1 MCESCYTFVKSLAW
15 EMESTASARLV
26 GGNQV
31 SLPLTTTTHH
41 RFAKVKRQGNFQP
54 RNDVFAPQAYSLH
67 ANPHSVSPEVN
78 GVHSGNSRPV
88 DVKRELVML
97 SLPAI
102 AGQAI
107 DPLTLLMETAY
118 IGRLGSVELG
128 SAAVSMSIFNT
139 ISKLFN
145 IPLLSVSTSFVAED
159 IAKVAAQDLAEE
171 DMHGDRPSQGLAE
184 RKQLSSVSTALVLAI
199 GIGIFEALAL
209 SLLSGPFLRL
219 MGVQSTSEMFNP
231 ARQFLVLRA
240 LGAPAYVVSLALQ
253 GIFRGF
259 KDTKTPVY
267 CLGIGNLLAVFLF
280 PLFIYQF
287 KMGVAGAAISSVISQ
302 YTVTI
307 LMILL
312 LNKRVILLPPK
323 LGSLKFGDYLKSGG
337 FVLGRTLSVLMTMT
351 VATSMAARQG
361 AFAMAA
367 HQICMQVWLAVSM
380 LTDALASSGQAL
392 IASSAS
398 KRDFEGVKEV
408 TTFVL
413 KIGVVTGIALAIVL
427 GMSFSSIAG
436 LFSKDPEVLQIVRKG
451 VLFVAATQ
459 PITALAFIFDGL
471 HYGMSDFPYAAWSMM
486 VVGGISSA
494 FMLYAPAGLGL
505 SGVWV
510 GLSMFMG
517 FRMVAGFG
525 RVLSPGENRL
535 RRVSNG
541 GKLPFS
547 GFVFRRR
554 RSSFRGVEALFSSAS
569 PAKLPGGRGSHSS
582 ASSDLAPRVPWVFLS
597 LEVERSD
604 RIKLVMFGHGIRFVT
619 VRHVPIVAGKKRPF
633 SGVSAYGGGD
643 VCGFASRGRANRA
656 SGVWVRGGKKRLV
669 PQLLVLSFV
678 GREKMEDSSAS
689 FVGNR
694 YWVLRHGK
702 SIPNER
708 GLIVSSMEN
717 GVLPEYQL
725 APDGVA
731 QAQLAGQS
739 FLKQLEESKISLDKV
754 RICYS
759 PFSRTTHTARV
770 VAQVLNIPFDS
781 PQCKMM
787 ETLRERYFGPT
798 FELKSHDKYPEIWDL
813 DEKDPFMGPEGGESA
828 DDVVSRLATAMLSM
842 EAEFQ
847 RCAILVVSHGDPLQ
861 MLQNIMHS
869 AKQHSGGDLGGLAE
883 RIQKSRVAS
892 VLSQHRKF
900 ALLTGELRP
909 LL

>member
-1 MCESCYTFVKSLAW
+1 
-15 EMESTASARLV
+15 MESTGSARLV

-31 SLPLTTTTHH
+31 SLPLTTTTTHH

-54 RNDVFAPQAYSLH
+54 INDVSAPQSCSLH
-67 ANPHSVSPEVN
+67 ANPHSVSPFVTRRKSQINPDCGVVKLEEEEDVSLPEVN
-78 GVHSGNSRPV
+78 GVHAGNSRHV

-102 AGQAI
+102 VGQAI

-171 DMHGDRPSQGLAE
+171 DMHGDRPSQGLPE

-219 MGVQSTSEMFNP
+219 MGVQSTSEMFIP

-287 KMGVAGAAISSVISQ
+287 RMGVAGAAISSVISQ

-307 LMILL
+307 VMIMR

-323 LGSLKFGDYLKSGG
+323 MGSLKFGDYLKSGG

-427 GMSFSSIAG
+427 GISFSSVAG

-494 FMLYAPAGLGL
+494 FMLYAPAGMGL

-510 GLSMFMG
+510 GLSIFMG

-525 RVLSPGENRL
+525 RLMWKKGPWWFMHTTSDSRSL
-535 RRVSNG
+535 C
-541 GKLPFS
+541 LC
-547 GFVFRRR
+547 FV
-554 RSSFRGVEALFSSAS
+554 E
-569 PAKLPGGRGSHSS
+569 
-582 ASSDLAPRVPWVFLS
+582 
-597 LEVERSD
+597 
-604 RIKLVMFGHGIRFVT
+604 
-619 VRHVPIVAGKKRPF
+619 
-633 SGVSAYGGGD
+633 
-643 VCGFASRGRANRA
+643 
-656 SGVWVRGGKKRLV
+656 
-669 PQLLVLSFV
+669 
-678 GREKMEDSSAS
+678 REKMEDSSAS

-759 PFSRTTHTARV
+759 PFSRTTHTAKV

-847 RCAILVVSHGDPLQ
+847 RCAVLVVSHGDPLQ

-869 AKQHSGGDLGGLAE
+869 AKQHSGGGGGLAE
-883 RIQKSRVAS
+883 RIQMSRVAS

-909 LL
+909 LV

>member
-1 MCESCYTFVKSLAW
+1 
-15 EMESTASARLV
+15 MESTAASARLV
-26 GGNQV
+26 GGNKL
-31 SLPLTTTTHH
+31 SPPLTTTHH
-41 RFAKVKRQGNFQP
+41 RLAKVKRQRNFQP
-54 RNDVFAPQAYSLH
+54 INDVSAPQNCSSLH
-67 ANPHSVSPEVN
+67 TTNPHSVSPFVTRRKSQINPDIGVFELEEEEDDSKIPSLPEVN
-78 GVHSGNSRPV
+78 EVQTGKSRPV

-128 SAAVSMSIFNT
+128 SAAVSMAIFNT

-145 IPLLSVSTSFVAED
+145 VPLLSVSTSFVAED

-171 DMHGDRPSQGLAE
+171 GMHSDRVPSQGLPE
-184 RKQLSSVSTALVLAI
+184 RRQLSSVSTALVLAI

-209 SLLSGPFLRL
+209 SLASGPFLRL
-219 MGVQSTSEMFNP
+219 MGVQSTSEMFIP

-259 KDTKTPVY
+259 KDMKTPVY
-267 CLGIGNLLAVFLF
+267 CLGIGNFLAVFLF

-307 LMILL
+307 LMITL
-312 LNKRVILLPPK
+312 LNKRVILMPPK
-323 LGSLKFGDYLKSGG
+323 MGSLKFGDYLKSGG
-337 FVLGRTLSVLMTMT
+337 FVLGRTLSVLVTMT

-427 GMSFSSIAG
+427 GMSFSSLAG
-436 LFSKDPEVLQIVRKG
+436 LFSKDPEVLRIVRKG

-494 FMLYAPAGLGL
+494 FMLYASAGLGI

-525 RVLSPGENRL
+525 RLMWKKG
-535 RRVSNG
+535 
-541 GKLPFS
+541 
-547 GFVFRRR
+547 
-554 RSSFRGVEALFSSAS
+554 
-569 PAKLPGGRGSHSS
+569 
-582 ASSDLAPRVPWVFLS
+582 PWWFMHTS
-597 LEVERSD
+597 E
-604 RIKLVMFGHGIRFVT
+604 
-619 VRHVPIVAGKKRPF
+619 
-633 SGVSAYGGGD
+633 
-643 VCGFASRGRANRA
+643 
-656 SGVWVRGGKKRLV
+656 KRL
-669 PQLLVLSFV
+669 
-678 GREKMEDSSAS
+678 A
-689 FVGNR
+689 
-694 YWVLRHGK
+694 
-702 SIPNER
+702 
-708 GLIVSSMEN
+708 
-717 GVLPEYQL
+717 
-725 APDGVA
+725 
-731 QAQLAGQS
+731 
-739 FLKQLEESKISLDKV
+739 
-754 RICYS
+754 
-759 PFSRTTHTARV
+759 
-770 VAQVLNIPFDS
+770 
-781 PQCKMM
+781 
-787 ETLRERYFGPT
+787 
-798 FELKSHDKYPEIWDL
+798 
-813 DEKDPFMGPEGGESA
+813 
-828 DDVVSRLATAMLSM
+828 
-842 EAEFQ
+842 
-847 RCAILVVSHGDPLQ
+847 
-861 MLQNIMHS
+861 
-869 AKQHSGGDLGGLAE
+869 
-883 RIQKSRVAS
+883 
-892 VLSQHRKF
+892 
-900 ALLTGELRP
+900 
-909 LL
+909 

>member
-1 MCESCYTFVKSLAW
+1 M
-15 EMESTASARLV
+15 
-26 GGNQV
+26 
-31 SLPLTTTTHH
+31 THS
-41 RFAKVKRQGNFQP
+41 RKALLR
-54 RNDVFAPQAYSLH
+54 
-67 ANPHSVSPEVN
+67 EVN
-78 GVHSGNSRPV
+78 EVQTGKSRPV

-159 IAKVAAQDLAEE
+159 IAKVAAQDLAQE
-171 DMHGDRPSQGLAE
+171 DMHSDRVPSQGLPE

-209 SLLSGPFLRL
+209 SLASGPFLRL
-219 MGVQSTSEMFNP
+219 MGVQSTSEMFIP

-267 CLGIGNLLAVFLF
+267 CLGIGNFLAIFLF

-307 LMILL
+307 LMIMR

-323 LGSLKFGDYLKSGG
+323 MGSLKFGDYLKSGG

-361 AFAMAA
+361 AFGMAA

-413 KIGVVTGIALAIVL
+413 KIGVVTGITLAIVL

-494 FMLYAPAGLGL
+494 FMLYAPAGMGL

-525 RVLSPGENRL
+525 RLMWKKGPWW
-535 RRVSNG
+535 
-541 GKLPFS
+541 FM
-547 GFVFRRR
+547 
-554 RSSFRGVEALFSSAS
+554 
-569 PAKLPGGRGSHSS
+569 HT
-582 ASSDLAPRVPWVFLS
+582 SD
-597 LEVERSD
+597 
-604 RIKLVMFGHGIRFVT
+604 
-619 VRHVPIVAGKKRPF
+619 
-633 SGVSAYGGGD
+633 
-643 VCGFASRGRANRA
+643 
-656 SGVWVRGGKKRLV
+656 KRL
-669 PQLLVLSFV
+669 
-678 GREKMEDSSAS
+678 A
-689 FVGNR
+689 
-694 YWVLRHGK
+694 
-702 SIPNER
+702 
-708 GLIVSSMEN
+708 
-717 GVLPEYQL
+717 
-725 APDGVA
+725 
-731 QAQLAGQS
+731 
-739 FLKQLEESKISLDKV
+739 
-754 RICYS
+754 
-759 PFSRTTHTARV
+759 
-770 VAQVLNIPFDS
+770 
-781 PQCKMM
+781 
-787 ETLRERYFGPT
+787 
-798 FELKSHDKYPEIWDL
+798 
-813 DEKDPFMGPEGGESA
+813 
-828 DDVVSRLATAMLSM
+828 
-842 EAEFQ
+842 
-847 RCAILVVSHGDPLQ
+847 
-861 MLQNIMHS
+861 
-869 AKQHSGGDLGGLAE
+869 
-883 RIQKSRVAS
+883 
-892 VLSQHRKF
+892 
-900 ALLTGELRP
+900 
-909 LL
+909 

>member
-1 MCESCYTFVKSLAW
+1 
-15 EMESTASARLV
+15 MESTGSARLV

-31 SLPLTTTTHH
+31 SLPLTTTTPHH
-41 RFAKVKRQGNFQP
+41 R
-54 RNDVFAPQAYSLH
+54 
-67 ANPHSVSPEVN
+67 EVN
-78 GVHSGNSRPV
+78 GVHSGNSRHV

-102 AGQAI
+102 VGQAI

-171 DMHGDRPSQGLAE
+171 DMHGDRPSQGLPE

-209 SLLSGPFLRL
+209 SLASGPFLRL
-219 MGVQSTSEMFNP
+219 MGVQSTSEMFIP

-287 KMGVAGAAISSVISQ
+287 RMGVAGAAISSVISQ

-307 LMILL
+307 VMIMF

-323 LGSLKFGDYLKSGG
+323 MGSLKFGDYLKSGG

-413 KIGVVTGIALAIVL
+413 KLRKL
-427 GMSFSSIAG
+427 GEKGQICRNASCSVAG
-436 LFSKDPEVLQIVRKG
+436 LFSKDPEVLRIVRKG

-494 FMLYAPAGLGL
+494 FMLYAPAGMGL

-525 RVLSPGENRL
+525 RLMWKKGPWW
-535 RRVSNG
+535 
-541 GKLPFS
+541 FM
-547 GFVFRRR
+547 
-554 RSSFRGVEALFSSAS
+554 
-569 PAKLPGGRGSHSS
+569 HTT
-582 ASSDLAPRVPWVFLS
+582 SD
-597 LEVERSD
+597 
-604 RIKLVMFGHGIRFVT
+604 
-619 VRHVPIVAGKKRPF
+619 
-633 SGVSAYGGGD
+633 
-643 VCGFASRGRANRA
+643 
-656 SGVWVRGGKKRLV
+656 KRL
-669 PQLLVLSFV
+669 
-678 GREKMEDSSAS
+678 A
-689 FVGNR
+689 
-694 YWVLRHGK
+694 
-702 SIPNER
+702 
-708 GLIVSSMEN
+708 
-717 GVLPEYQL
+717 
-725 APDGVA
+725 
-731 QAQLAGQS
+731 
-739 FLKQLEESKISLDKV
+739 
-754 RICYS
+754 
-759 PFSRTTHTARV
+759 
-770 VAQVLNIPFDS
+770 
-781 PQCKMM
+781 
-787 ETLRERYFGPT
+787 
-798 FELKSHDKYPEIWDL
+798 
-813 DEKDPFMGPEGGESA
+813 
-828 DDVVSRLATAMLSM
+828 
-842 EAEFQ
+842 
-847 RCAILVVSHGDPLQ
+847 
-861 MLQNIMHS
+861 
-869 AKQHSGGDLGGLAE
+869 
-883 RIQKSRVAS
+883 
-892 VLSQHRKF
+892 
-900 ALLTGELRP
+900 
-909 LL
+909 

>member
-1 MCESCYTFVKSLAW
+1 
-15 EMESTASARLV
+15 MESSRLV
-26 GGNQV
+26 GGKQV
-31 SLPLTTTTHH
+31 SLPLTNRTT
-41 RFAKVKRQGNFQP
+41 RLAKLNTRQGNFLP
-54 RNDVFAPQAYSLH
+54 LSKASSPKPCALLTNL
-67 ANPHSVSPEVN
+67 HSVSPFVTRRKSQINPDCGVESPFVKLEDEDDSSCSSLEKLPEVN
-78 GVHSGNSRPV
+78 GVHTGKPPPPPV

-107 DPLTLLMETAY
+107 DPLTQLMETAY

-145 IPLLSVSTSFVAED
+145 IPLLSVATSFVAED
-159 IAKVAAQDLAEE
+159 IAKVAAE
-171 DMHGDRPSQGLAE
+171 DAASEDSHGGIPSQGLPE
-184 RKQLSSVSTALVLAI
+184 RRQLSSVSTALVLAI

-209 SLLSGPFLRL
+209 SLASGPFLRL
-219 MGVQSTSEMFNP
+219 MGVQSMSEMFIP

-267 CLGIGNLLAVFLF
+267 CLGIGNFLAIFLF

-287 KMGVAGAAISSVISQ
+287 KMGVSGAAISSVISQ
-302 YTVTI
+302 YIVAI
-307 LMILL
+307 LMIVL

-361 AFAMAA
+361 VFAMAA
-367 HQICMQVWLAVSM
+367 HQICMQVWLAVSL

-398 KRDFEGVKEV
+398 KKDFDGVKEV

-427 GMSFSSIAG
+427 GMSFSSVAG
-436 LFSKDPEVLQIVRKG
+436 LFSKDPEVLRIVRKG

-471 HYGMSDFPYAAWSMM
+471 HYGMSDFPYAACSMM

-517 FRMVAGFG
+517 LRMVAGFG
-525 RVLSPGENRL
+525 RLMWKKGPWW
-535 RRVSNG
+535 
-541 GKLPFS
+541 FMHT
-547 GFVFRRR
+547 
-554 RSSFRGVEALFSSAS
+554 SSS
-569 PAKLPGGRGSHSS
+569 K
-582 ASSDLAPRVPWVFLS
+582 
-597 LEVERSD
+597 
-604 RIKLVMFGHGIRFVT
+604 
-619 VRHVPIVAGKKRPF
+619 
-633 SGVSAYGGGD
+633 
-643 VCGFASRGRANRA
+643 
-656 SGVWVRGGKKRLV
+656 
-669 PQLLVLSFV
+669 
-678 GREKMEDSSAS
+678 
-689 FVGNR
+689 
-694 YWVLRHGK
+694 
-702 SIPNER
+702 
-708 GLIVSSMEN
+708 EN

-731 QAQLAGQS
+731 QAHLAAEL
-739 FLKQLEESKISLDKV
+739 FLKQLKESNIQLDHV

-759 PFSRTTHTARV
+759 PFSRTTHTAKV
-770 VAQVLNIPFDS
+770 VAQVLNLPFDG
-781 PQCKMM
+781 PHCKMM
-787 ETLRERYFGPT
+787 EALRERYFGPT
-798 FELKSHDKYPEIWDL
+798 FELQSHDKYQEIWDL
-813 DEKDPFMGPEGGESA
+813 DEKDPFMRPQGGESV
-828 DDVVSRLATAMLSM
+828 DDVVSRLATAIESM
-842 EAEFQ
+842 EAEFH
-847 RCAILVVSHGDPLQ
+847 RCAILVVAHGDPLQ
-861 MLQNIMHS
+861 MLQNIFHS
-869 AKQHSGGDLGGLAE
+869 AKQQRGGALAD
-883 RIQKSRVAS
+883 RIQMTRVAS
-892 VLSQHRKF
+892 ILSQHRKF

-909 LL
+909 LF

>member
-1 MCESCYTFVKSLAW
+1 M
-15 EMESTASARLV
+15 MESTARLRLV
-26 GGNQV
+26 SGNRV
-31 SLPLTTTTHH
+31 SLPLTSG
-41 RFAKVKRQGNFQP
+41 FAKSQKQANYLPTSGINEASGP
-54 RNDVFAPQAYSLH
+54 RKCALH
-67 ANPHSVSPEVN
+67 SKPPIKSVSPFVTLGKSHINPGCLGEEDDKLPDVT
-78 GVHSGNSRPV
+78 GPV

-107 DPLTLLMETAY
+107 DPLTQLMETAY

-145 IPLLSVSTSFVAED
+145 IPLLSVATSFVAED
-159 IAKVAAQDLAEE
+159 IAKVAAQDLASG
-171 DMHGDRPSQGLAE
+171 HVSQGVAE

-199 GIGIFEALAL
+199 GIGIFESLAL
-209 SLLSGPFLRL
+209 SLASGPFLRL
-219 MGVQSTSEMFNP
+219 MGVHPMSEMFIP

-267 CLGIGNLLAVFLF
+267 CLGIGNFLAVFLF

-287 KMGVAGAAISSVISQ
+287 RMGVAGAAISSVISQ

-307 LMILL
+307 LMIML

-323 LGSLKFGDYLKSGG
+323 MGSLKFGDYLKSGG

-398 KRDFEGVKEV
+398 KRDFEEVKEV

-413 KIGVVTGIALAIVL
+413 KVGVVTGIALAIVL

-436 LFSKDPEVLQIVRKG
+436 LFSKDPEVLGIVRKG
-451 VLFVAATQ
+451 ALFVAATQ

-486 VVGGISSA
+486 VVGGVASA

-517 FRMVAGFG
+517 LRMMAGFC
-525 RVLSPGENRL
+525 RL
-535 RRVSNG
+535 MWKKGPWWFMHTTSHKG
-541 GKLPFS
+541 GHLI
-547 GFVFRRR
+547 RDRR
-554 RSSFRGVEALFSSAS
+554 RSMSLSMD
-569 PAKLPGGRGSHSS
+569 LP
-582 ASSDLAPRVPWVFLS
+582 
-597 LEVERSD
+597 
-604 RIKLVMFGHGIRFVT
+604 
-619 VRHVPIVAGKKRPF
+619 
-633 SGVSAYGGGD
+633 
-643 VCGFASRGRANRA
+643 
-656 SGVWVRGGKKRLV
+656 
-669 PQLLVLSFV
+669 
-678 GREKMEDSSAS
+678 AS

-708 GLIVSSMEN
+708 GLIVSSMEH

-739 FLKQLEESKISLDKV
+739 FLKQLEESNISLDKV

-770 VAQVLNIPFDS
+770 VAQVLNLPFDDTAR
-781 PQCKMM
+781 CKMM
-787 ETLRERYFGPT
+787 ESLRERYFGPT
-798 FELKSHDKYPEIWDL
+798 FELKSHDKYPEIWAL
-813 DEKDPFMGPEGGESA
+813 DENDPFMRPQGGESA
-828 DDVVSRLATAMLSM
+828 DDVVSRLATAMESM
-842 EAEFQ
+842 EAEYQ

-861 MLQNIMHS
+861 MLQNVFHS
-869 AKQHSGGDLGGLAE
+869 AKQQGGCDGLAE
-883 RIQKSRVAS
+883 RFHKSRVAS

>member
-1 MCESCYTFVKSLAW
+1 
-15 EMESTASARLV
+15 MESTASARLI
-26 GGNQV
+26 GGNRV
-31 SLPLTTTTHH
+31 SLPLTTTHH
-41 RFAKVKRQGNFQP
+41 RFAKAKRNFQP
-54 RNDVFAPQAYSLH
+54 LSRINDVSVPQTCSS
-67 ANPHSVSPEVN
+67 NPHSVSPFVTRRKSQINPDCGVFKVEEEDNDSRIASLPEEVT
-78 GVHSGNSRPV
+78 GNSRPV

-159 IAKVAAQDLAEE
+159 LAKVAAQDLAQE
-171 DMHGDRPSQGLAE
+171 DMHGDRVPSQGLPE

-209 SLLSGPFLRL
+209 SLASGPFLRL
-219 MGVQSTSEMFNP
+219 MGVQSTSEMFIP

-267 CLGIGNLLAVFLF
+267 CLGIGNFLAIFLF

-307 LMILL
+307 LMIML

-323 LGSLKFGDYLKSGG
+323 MGSLKFGDYLKSGG

-427 GMSFSSIAG
+427 GMSFSSVAG
-436 LFSKDPEVLQIVRKG
+436 LFSKDPEVLRIVRKG

-525 RVLSPGENRL
+525 RLMWKKGPWW
-535 RRVSNG
+535 
-541 GKLPFS
+541 FM
-547 GFVFRRR
+547 
-554 RSSFRGVEALFSSAS
+554 
-569 PAKLPGGRGSHSS
+569 HT
-582 ASSDLAPRVPWVFLS
+582 SD
-597 LEVERSD
+597 
-604 RIKLVMFGHGIRFVT
+604 
-619 VRHVPIVAGKKRPF
+619 
-633 SGVSAYGGGD
+633 
-643 VCGFASRGRANRA
+643 
-656 SGVWVRGGKKRLV
+656 KRL
-669 PQLLVLSFV
+669 
-678 GREKMEDSSAS
+678 A
-689 FVGNR
+689 
-694 YWVLRHGK
+694 
-702 SIPNER
+702 
-708 GLIVSSMEN
+708 
-717 GVLPEYQL
+717 
-725 APDGVA
+725 
-731 QAQLAGQS
+731 
-739 FLKQLEESKISLDKV
+739 
-754 RICYS
+754 
-759 PFSRTTHTARV
+759 
-770 VAQVLNIPFDS
+770 
-781 PQCKMM
+781 
-787 ETLRERYFGPT
+787 
-798 FELKSHDKYPEIWDL
+798 
-813 DEKDPFMGPEGGESA
+813 
-828 DDVVSRLATAMLSM
+828 
-842 EAEFQ
+842 
-847 RCAILVVSHGDPLQ
+847 
-861 MLQNIMHS
+861 
-869 AKQHSGGDLGGLAE
+869 
-883 RIQKSRVAS
+883 
-892 VLSQHRKF
+892 
-900 ALLTGELRP
+900 
-909 LL
+909 

>member
-1 MCESCYTFVKSLAW
+1 M
-15 EMESTASARLV
+15 
-26 GGNQV
+26 
-31 SLPLTTTTHH
+31 
-41 RFAKVKRQGNFQP
+41 
-54 RNDVFAPQAYSLH
+54 
-67 ANPHSVSPEVN
+67 N
-78 GVHSGNSRPV
+78 GVHAGNSRHV

-102 AGQAI
+102 VGQAI

-171 DMHGDRPSQGLAE
+171 DMHGDRPSQGLPE

-219 MGVQSTSEMFNP
+219 MGVQSTSEMFIP

-287 KMGVAGAAISSVISQ
+287 RMGVAGAAISSVISQ

-307 LMILL
+307 VMIMR

-323 LGSLKFGDYLKSGG
+323 MGSLKFGDYLKSGG

-427 GMSFSSIAG
+427 GISFSSVAG

-494 FMLYAPAGLGL
+494 FMLYAPAGMGL

-510 GLSMFMG
+510 GLSIFMG

-525 RVLSPGENRL
+525 RLMWKKGPWW
-535 RRVSNG
+535 
-541 GKLPFS
+541 FMHTT
-547 GFVFRRR
+547 
-554 RSSFRGVEALFSSAS
+554 
-569 PAKLPGGRGSHSS
+569 SH
-582 ASSDLAPRVPWVFLS
+582 
-597 LEVERSD
+597 
-604 RIKLVMFGHGIRFVT
+604 
-619 VRHVPIVAGKKRPF
+619 
-633 SGVSAYGGGD
+633 
-643 VCGFASRGRANRA
+643 
-656 SGVWVRGGKKRLV
+656 KRL
-669 PQLLVLSFV
+669 
-678 GREKMEDSSAS
+678 A
-689 FVGNR
+689 
-694 YWVLRHGK
+694 
-702 SIPNER
+702 
-708 GLIVSSMEN
+708 
-717 GVLPEYQL
+717 
-725 APDGVA
+725 
-731 QAQLAGQS
+731 
-739 FLKQLEESKISLDKV
+739 
-754 RICYS
+754 
-759 PFSRTTHTARV
+759 
-770 VAQVLNIPFDS
+770 
-781 PQCKMM
+781 
-787 ETLRERYFGPT
+787 
-798 FELKSHDKYPEIWDL
+798 
-813 DEKDPFMGPEGGESA
+813 
-828 DDVVSRLATAMLSM
+828 
-842 EAEFQ
+842 
-847 RCAILVVSHGDPLQ
+847 
-861 MLQNIMHS
+861 
-869 AKQHSGGDLGGLAE
+869 
-883 RIQKSRVAS
+883 
-892 VLSQHRKF
+892 
-900 ALLTGELRP
+900 
-909 LL
+909 